1 MCINVFTDAST
12 GITDNGIM
20 ILAGDAIEDFIGQKI
35 ALSTMASAA

>member
-1 MCINVFTDAST
+1 
-12 GITDNGIM
+12 M